1 MASIIYTPID
11 KTLNIPLNN
20 HVKNSNVVSS
30 CTFNSFN
37 DSINSA
43 ESTWIIALLDE
54 TMPSVLVVRLAPT
67 SKNAITKLKVFESK
81 YTAIAALKTYL
92 KKLKVSISCMLFF
105 SFIICISS

>member
-43 ESTWIIALLDE
+43 EST
-54 TMPSVLVVRLAPT
+54 
-67 SKNAITKLKVFESK
+67 
-81 YTAIAALKTYL
+81 
-92 KKLKVSISCMLFF
+92 
-105 SFIICISS
+105 